1 MASREVFRFCEKPIH
16 GTFLVFC
23 KALQQHE
30 GLKWTQMVLWGKSLT
45 VGFFGQKVAQNEFF
59 VFYNKSMH

>member
-1 MASREVFRFCEKPIH
+1 MASREVFRFCEKPVH

-30 GLKWTQMVLWGKSLT
+30 GLKWTQMVLWGKSLI
-45 VGFFGQKVAQNEFF
+45 VAQNEFF